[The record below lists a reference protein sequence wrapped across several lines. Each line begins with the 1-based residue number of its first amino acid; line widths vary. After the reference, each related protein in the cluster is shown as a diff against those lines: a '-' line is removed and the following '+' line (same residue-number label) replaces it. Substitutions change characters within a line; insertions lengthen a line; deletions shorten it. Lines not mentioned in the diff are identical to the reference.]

1 MKERIIQLRE
11 ALKMSQAD
19 FGKKIGLARS
29 GISSVENGQRVVQER
44 HIKLI
49 LSAFP
54 DVSEDWLRN
63 GIGKMFKSSSSEAER
78 LVKKY
83 SFPDIVGKLLKV
95 YEGLNN
101 NQQEAVLEYAQRIR
115 FDNSRGPVALFVG
128 GQYIGTVKNS
138 KIEDMISDWLRREQP
153 IFAVVSR
160 VDDDEYTAAFDL
172 YLYRNEQRRKGGKG

>member
-63 GIGKMFKSSSSEAER
+63 GVGEMFKSSSSEAER
-78 LVKKY
+78 LVEKY

-101 NQQEAVLEYAQRIR
+101 NQQEAVLEYAQRFIA
-115 FDNSRGPVALFVG
+115 S
-128 GQYIGTVKNS
+128 
-138 KIEDMISDWLRREQP
+138 MI
-153 IFAVVSR
+153 
-160 VDDDEYTAAFDL
+160 DDDGIEAKVEAYRQELLAEKEAVTSSASQIGNGETA
-172 YLYRNEQRRKGGKG
+172 

>member
-63 GIGKMFKSSSSEAER
+63 GVGEMFKSSSSEAER

-101 NQQEAVLEYAQRIR
+101 NQQEAVLEYAQRFIA
-115 FDNSRGPVALFVG
+115 S
-128 GQYIGTVKNS
+128 
-138 KIEDMISDWLRREQP
+138 MI
-153 IFAVVSR
+153 
-160 VDDDEYTAAFDL
+160 DDDGIEAKVEAYRQELLAEKEAVTSSASQIGNGETA
-172 YLYRNEQRRKGGKG
+172 

>member
-63 GIGKMFKSSSSEAER
+63 GVGEMFKSSSSEAER

-101 NQQEAVLEYAQRIR
+101 NQQEAVLEYAKR
-115 FDNSRGPVALFVG
+115 FIASMIDDDGIEAKVEAYRQELLSE
-128 GQYIGTVKNS
+128 KNS
-138 KIEDMISDWLRREQP
+138 AMSSASQIGN
-153 IFAVVSR
+153 
-160 VDDDEYTAAFDL
+160 DETA
-172 YLYRNEQRRKGGKG
+172 

>member
-29 GISSVENGQRVVQER
+29 GISSVENGQRIVQER

-54 DVSEDWLRN
+54 DVSEEWLRN
-63 GIGKMFKSSSSEAER
+63 GVGEMFKSSSSEAER

-101 NQQEAVLEYAQRIR
+101 NQQEAVLEYAQRFIA
-115 FDNSRGPVALFVG
+115 S
-128 GQYIGTVKNS
+128 
-138 KIEDMISDWLRREQP
+138 MI
-153 IFAVVSR
+153 
-160 VDDDEYTAAFDL
+160 DDDGIEAKVEAYRQELLAEKEAVTSSASQIGNGETA
-172 YLYRNEQRRKGGKG
+172 

>member
-1 MKERIIQLRE
+1 MNERIAELRK
-11 ALKMSQAD
+11 ALKLSQTD
-19 FGKKIGLARS
+19 FGKQIGFAAS
-29 GISSVENGQRVVQER
+29 GVSSVENGQRIVQER

-63 GIGKMFKSSSSEAER
+63 GVGEMFKSSSSEAER

-101 NQQEAVLEYAQRIR
+101 NQQEAVLEYAQRFIA
-115 FDNSRGPVALFVG
+115 S
-128 GQYIGTVKNS
+128 
-138 KIEDMISDWLRREQP
+138 MI
-153 IFAVVSR
+153 
-160 VDDDEYTAAFDL
+160 DDDGIEAKVEAYRQELLAEKEAVTSSASQTGNGVTA
-172 YLYRNEQRRKGGKG
+172 

>member
-29 GISSVENGQRVVQER
+29 GISSVENGQRIVQER

-54 DVSEDWLRN
+54 DVSEEWLRN
-63 GIGKMFKSSSSEAER
+63 GVGEMFKSSSSEAER

-101 NQQEAVLEYAQRIR
+101 NQQEAVLEYAQRFIA
-115 FDNSRGPVALFVG
+115 S
-128 GQYIGTVKNS
+128 
-138 KIEDMISDWLRREQP
+138 MI
-153 IFAVVSR
+153 
-160 VDDDEYTAAFDL
+160 DDDGIEAKVEAYRQELLAEKEAVTSSASQTGNGVTA
-172 YLYRNEQRRKGGKG
+172 